1 MMINV
6 SRFCSTLATLLNS
19 GVPIL
24 ASMKIVKN
32 LISNVHMQRAIEN
45 SRINVSEGSSLAA
58 PLEHGVKTEG
68 EQGYPEVHQDNDRSL
83 LGQQV
88 VSVPEESQTEKLSRL
103 ACLRYCVLVA

>member
-1 MMINV
+1 MLQQLPRDQLLGTV
-6 SRFCSTLATLLNS
+6 LHPVVHTL
-19 GVPIL
+19 G
-24 ASMKIVKN
+24 N
-32 LISNVHMQRAIEN
+32 LRLE
-45 SRINVSEGSSLAA
+45 LAA